1 MKAPANFHLL
11 SLLWLCESG
20 ESATFSSVTHLRS
33 PSMEVDRTLPAEV
46 THKHEAHDTHVTP
59 TRHPGH
65 PRDTHMT
72 PTMCPAQLLL
82 RPVSTLLHISD

>member
-59 TRHPGH
+59 T
-65 PRDTHMT
+65 
-72 PTMCPAQLLL
+72 MCPAQLLL